1 MADNT
6 TEMLKKYHE
15 KNLKLLKELRKEGRK
30 MVWGVE
36 EYNKAIQN
44 YSQLLKEQPANADL
58 LEKYQVLCLEKARL
72 EREEKHE

>member
-1 MADNT
+1 MADKT
-6 TEMLKKYHE
+6 TEMLKEYRE
-15 KNLKLLKELRKEGRK
+15 KNLKLLKELRKEGEK

-72 EREEKHE
+72 EGEEKHE

>member
-1 MADNT
+1 
-6 TEMLKKYHE
+6 
-15 KNLKLLKELRKEGRK
+15 

-44 YSQLLKEQPANADL
+44 YSRLLEEQPANADL

-72 EREEKHE
+72 ERLEREEKYEKDR

>member
-1 MADNT
+1 MADKT
-6 TEMLKKYHE
+6 TEILKEYRE

-44 YSQLLKEQPANADL
+44 YSQLLEEQPANADL

>member
-1 MADNT
+1 
-6 TEMLKKYHE
+6 
-15 KNLKLLKELRKEGRK
+15 

-44 YSQLLKEQPANADL
+44 YSRLLEEQPANADL

-72 EREEKHE
+72 EGEEKHEHDVL

>member
-1 MADNT
+1 
-6 TEMLKKYHE
+6 
-15 KNLKLLKELRKEGRK
+15 

-44 YSQLLKEQPANADL
+44 YSQLLKEQPSNADL

-72 EREEKHE
+72 EGEEKYEKDR

>member
-1 MADNT
+1 MSDKT
-6 TEMLKKYHE
+6 TEMLKEYRE

-44 YSQLLKEQPANADL
+44 YSRLLEEQPANADL

-72 EREEKHE
+72 EREEKYE

>member
-1 MADNT
+1 MADKT
-6 TEMLKKYHE
+6 TEILKEYRE

-44 YSQLLKEQPANADL
+44 YSRLLKEQPTNADL

>member
-1 MADNT
+1 MADKT
-6 TEMLKKYHE
+6 TEILKEYRE

-44 YSQLLKEQPANADL
+44 YSQLLKKQPANADL